1 MLTLKKVLTINYCS
15 VRVFKMIESMPLKH
29 IYTNSYNTLN
39 KLVLFEDTNSSAALR
54 SYYLKG
60 E

>member
-1 MLTLKKVLTINYCS
+1 MLTLKKVLTINRRS
-15 VRVFKMIESMPLKH
+15 GRVFKMIESMPLNH

-39 KLVLFEDTNSSAALR
+39 KLVLFEDINGSAALR
-54 SYYLKG
+54 SDCLKG